1 MALDTA
7 AAIETG
13 QLLAAATRYG
23 GVLLPPLTSGE
34 LYALGGD
41 SQVPLEGDE
50 ERWWAGMTVPG
61 RASMK
66 ALALDLLM
74 SRELLAHP
82 GHDTS
87 GEETGEAGLAVSPAV
102 AMTLAA
108 RQDPSV
114 MVACARPDGVTAWA
128 PRLYGITD
136 PDGPPR
142 AMVLEIVMDKI
153 HGLFGP
159 LHEFGLMSA
168 EAAARFVTWWAQ
180 TPFRARHARKEPPR
194 HVSVFRGL
202 PDGELA
208 CDELAIT
215 PARDGTLGVWVEP
228 HGQPATELVCAPGP
242 MTRLILRML
251 EGMPAQSPQ

>member
-1 MALDTA
+1 MGLDTA
-7 AAIETG
+7 ADAETER
-13 QLLAAATRYG
+13 LLAAATRYG

-41 SQVPLEGDE
+41 GQVPLEGDE
-50 ERWWAGMTVPG
+50 EQWWAGMTEPG

-66 ALALDLLM
+66 ALAVDMLI
-74 SRELLAHP
+74 SRELLVRPDAQE
-82 GHDTS
+82 D
-87 GEETGEAGLAVSPAV
+87 LAVAPAV
-102 AMTLAA
+102 ALTLAA

-128 PRLYGITD
+128 PRLYGLAE
-136 PDGPPR
+136 PGHPPQ
-142 AMVLEIVMDKI
+142 AMVLEIIMDKI

-159 LHEFGLMSA
+159 LHEFGLMSVD
-168 EAAARFVTWWAQ
+168 AAARFVTWWAQ

-215 PARDGTLGVWVEP
+215 PARDGTLGVTLEP
-228 HGQPATELVCAPGP
+228 HDQPATSVVCAPGP
-242 MTRLILRML
+242 MTRLVLRML
-251 EGMPAQSPQ
+251 KGMPPQ